1 MKELSAKI
9 IKDLNSKYPLEKQKK
24 LTHEILFDITS
35 MCNLNC
41 TNCSVFCGL
50 REPYFITIEE
60 FEQQLKKMA
69 TILPLNFVSFC
80 GGEPTLHPQF
90 IDLCKKFFEIEPQ
103 GHLQI
108 ITNGTLLNKIADK
121 DLEYLSKFDIIFA
134 ITLYPKL
141 EYIKILQDFEKKCKQ
156 YNIQIDGHGIRPYF
170 GKYDYNVSGTNDP
183 EDFYYL
189 CEKSKIEHSFVI
201 FKNRI
206 YNCCIAPDYNC
217 IGLPKEEQDSI
228 PLNKLNDIEQLLIF
242 GNHSY
247 TSCKYCTAN
256 RTIGQPLH
264 FWHQQKDV
272 PSEYFSSLIDLYLNN
287 YNLYYKLQHTFGEI
301 PECLQ
306 NDYFLNWENK
316 EEHAICDPVSHFK
329 KRFFDGQ
336 LDILIPFDKSG
347 NIINMQQQLLNQK
360 DIEKCNLYFIG
371 INAGSQVEFSV
382 YSTFIPLNDRI
393 ISIWYLKANSF
404 EQALQVF
411 YDNSFIN
418 KKLILSNYK
427 LLYNN
432 NLFNDTINNVN
443 NLQLTK
449 QQLGE
454 YLNEK

>member
-228 PLNKLNDIEQLLIF
+228 PLNKL
-242 GNHSY
+242 
-247 TSCKYCTAN
+247 KA
-256 RTIGQPLH
+256 P
-264 FWHQQKDV
+264 
-272 PSEYFSSLIDLYLNN
+272 
-287 YNLYYKLQHTFGEI
+287 
-301 PECLQ
+301 
-306 NDYFLNWENK
+306 
-316 EEHAICDPVSHFK
+316 
-329 KRFFDGQ
+329 
-336 LDILIPFDKSG
+336 
-347 NIINMQQQLLNQK
+347 
-360 DIEKCNLYFIG
+360 
-371 INAGSQVEFSV
+371 SQVGAF
-382 YSTFIPLNDRI
+382 
-393 ISIWYLKANSF
+393 
-404 EQALQVF
+404 
-411 YDNSFIN
+411 
-418 KKLILSNYK
+418 
-427 LLYNN
+427 
-432 NLFNDTINNVN
+432 
-443 NLQLTK
+443 
-449 QQLGE
+449 
-454 YLNEK
+454 